1 MPTTCIS
8 RSGRPGA
15 SRRPPWQV
23 PPSRRRS
30 APSRSGVNRLR
41 GFRTLHF
48 LATLLLAALGLGWLS
63 TEKTVLLHVNG
74 QLEQVATRAD
84 TVAELL
90 DRAGVQA
97 DHTDRLVPGPQTVLA
112 DGMVVELI
120 QSRRV
125 TVLVGGQRR
134 HLVVPALHAEDVLTA
149 LETRGAEDELVSPA
163 PLTPVYDGMVVEVG
177 VPVPVTVV
185 ADGRD
190 RKVTAAEGVTVGAL
204 LDRLGIKVDRDDR
217 VTPPLVKKV
226 SKGTQVVVQR
236 VVHTFEERQVSIPA
250 PVLERFNAELPE
262 GERREASAGQEG
274 TLQVTERVTRVDG
287 VPQTRVRV
295 DERVIVEPEARIIE
309 IGAGSAQQDE
319 EGIASSG
326 DDPDEAPTQSENVQT
341 GGASWYVH
349 GNELTAAHRSLPKGT
364 IATVT
369 NLENGKSVKVR
380 INDRGPYIAGRIID
394 LNRVA
399 FEEIASVSDGV
410 IDVRI
415 TW

>member
-1 MPTTCIS
+1 M
-8 RSGRPGA
+8 
-15 SRRPPWQV
+15 
-23 PPSRRRS
+23 
-30 APSRSGVNRLR
+30 
-41 GFRTLHF
+41 LHF
-48 LATLLLAALGLGWLS
+48 HLLFLAALLLAALGLVWLS
-63 TEKTVLLHVNG
+63 TQKTVLLQVNG

-90 DRAGVQA
+90 ERAGVQA
-97 DHTDRLVPGPQTVLA
+97 DHADRLVPGPQTVLA

-134 HLVVPALHAEDVLTA
+134 HLIVPALHAEDVLTA
-149 LETRGAEDELVSPA
+149 LKTRGAEDELVSPA
-163 PLTPVYDGMVVEVG
+163 PRTPVYDGMVVEVG

-190 RKVTAAEGVTVGAL
+190 RTVTAAKGVTVGAL

-236 VVHTFEERQVSIPA
+236 VVHTFEEQQVSIPA

-262 GERREASAGQEG
+262 GERREASAGHEG
-274 TLQVTERVTRVDG
+274 TLQLTERVTWVDG
-287 VPQTRVRV
+287 VPQTRVQV
-295 DERVIVEPEARIIE
+295 DERVIIEPEARIIE
-309 IGAGSAQQDE
+309 IGAGSARRDE

-326 DDPDEAPTQSENVQT
+326 DDLDEARTQSESENVQT

-349 GNELTAAHRSLPKGT
+349 GDELTAAHRSLPKGT
-364 IATVT
+364 VVTVT

>member
-1 MPTTCIS
+1 
-8 RSGRPGA
+8 
-15 SRRPPWQV
+15 
-23 PPSRRRS
+23 
-30 APSRSGVNRLR
+30 
-41 GFRTLHF
+41 
-48 LATLLLAALGLGWLS
+48 
-63 TEKTVLLHVNG
+63 VLLQVNG

-90 DRAGVQA
+90 ERVGVQA
-97 DHTDRLVPGPQTVLA
+97 DHADRLVPGPQTVLT

-149 LETRGAEDELVSPA
+149 LKTRGADDELVSPA

-204 LDRLGIKVDRDDR
+204 LDRLGIKVDQDDR
-217 VTPPLVKKV
+217 VKPPLVKKV

-236 VVHTFEERQVSIPA
+236 VVHAFEEREVAIPA
-250 PVLERFNAELPE
+250 PVLERPNAELPE

-309 IGAGSAQQDE
+309 IGAGSTRWDE
-319 EGIASSG
+319 EGIESSG
-326 DDPDEAPTQSENVQT
+326 DDPDDAPGQSENVQT
-341 GGASWYVH
+341 GGASWYIN
-349 GNELTAAHRSLPKGT
+349 GDELTAAHRSLPKGT
-364 IATVT
+364 IVTVT